1 MKRQDAESKQ
11 ASGVMRI
18 IHRWGVSVL
27 FVVIVAAAGA
37 VTWTELRKTDLQD
50 PSTSYLKSSN
60 DIICSNI
67 DNGLNIQCQ
76 DVQTGEFKL
85 LSLPAVFES
94 ASITPH
100 PDGTRLLVESQ
111 DGVVVT
117 DTSFKE
123 IRRVFRSDEL
133 TDRYPSFVW
142 GKTSRQ
148 LLIREVIREDND
160 MPELPAPVVIRLLD
174 LETGESRRVFK
185 TGETVDTESVEVLGA
200 DDEFVFVSI
209 ATAKNWVAKETTL
222 PPDHI
227 LAVRLSD
234 GLVRQV
240 GSHQLDMTKDNQ
252 QLSNFRNI
260 RYDGYKD
267 LFIMIGDDY
276 RDPMAQR
283 FILAKL
289 EKNEFG
295 LVLRRI
301 REPDVRVDNWGWPAF
316 TSKGVAE
323 QKNAEGYAFPVALVD
338 DRGDRTNIKL
348 EVEDSYVQL
357 FSLAKMPD
365 LPPASTGMQD

>member
-1 MKRQDAESKQ
+1 MKRRGAGSKK
-11 ASGVMRI
+11 ASGMMKI

-27 FVVIVAAAGA
+27 FVVVVVAAGI
-37 VTWTELRKTDLQD
+37 VTWTELRKTDQQD
-50 PSTSYLKSSN
+50 PSTNYLKSSN

-67 DNGLNIQCQ
+67 NNGLNLQCQ
-76 DVQTGEFKL
+76 DVQTGELKVM
-85 LSLPAVFES
+85 SLPAAYES

-117 DTSFKE
+117 DTNFVE
-123 IRRVFRSDEL
+123 IRRVFRADEL

-142 GKTSRQ
+142 GKSSSQ
-148 LLIREVIREDND
+148 LLIREVRREDND
-160 MPELPAPVVIRLLD
+160 MPELPAPVVIRMLD
-174 LETGESRRVFK
+174 LETGENRRVFK
-185 TGETVDTESVEVLGA
+185 TGETVDAESVKVLGA
-200 DDEFVFVSI
+200 DDDFVFVSVT
-209 ATAKNWVAKETTL
+209 TAKNWVARETTL

-267 LFIMIGDDY
+267 LFVMIGDDY
-276 RDPMAQR
+276 RDSAAQR

-295 LVLRRI
+295 LVLRRV
-301 REPDVRVDNWGWPAF
+301 REPDVRVDGWGWPAF
-316 TSKGVAE
+316 TSRGVVE
-323 QKNAEGYAFPVALVD
+323 QKSADGYTFPISVVD
-338 DRGDRTNIKL
+338 DRSGRTNLKL
-348 EVEDSYVQL
+348 EVEDAYVQL
-357 FSLAKMPD
+357 FSLSAMPD
-365 LPPASTGMQD
+365 LPLATPGAQN